1 MELKEYEF
9 SLKELKLD
17 TDIIAGYMGY
27 SDGSVPEPIPQMITD
42 VLSEAPEYAEVKAGY
57 VLRDDIEHDKKEKVI
72 RIGDQVFSLGRFI
85 SSRMRKAVKVAIA
98 VTTAGQKFSDWSKGL
113 MAEGDM
119 MKGYIV
125 DVTGSEVVD
134 RAMEKLLDIILSEF
148 EGSGMK
154 VTDAYNPGY
163 CDWPVGEQQKLFSFL
178 PEHFCGVTLS
188 ESSLMQPVKSLSGLI
203 GIAPDV
209 KRTGYMCY
217 NCPDMTCIYR
227 NKRLKV
233 KTGNQL

>member
-1 MELKEYEF
+1 MKEYEF
-9 SLKELKLD
+9 SVEELKLD
-17 TDIIAGYMGY
+17 PNVIAGYMGY
-27 SDGSVPEPIPQMITD
+27 TDGAAPEPIPQMVSD
-42 VLSEAPEYAEVKAGY
+42 VLSEAPEYAAIRAGY
-57 VLRDDIEHDKKEKVI
+57 VLRDDIEHDKKEKTI
-72 RIGDQVFSLGRFI
+72 RIDGEVFNLGRFI
-85 SSRMRKAVKVAIA
+85 SSRMRKALKVAIA
-98 VTTAGQKFSDWSKGL
+98 VSTAGREFSDWSKRL

-125 DVTGSEVVD
+125 DVAGSEIVD

-148 EGSGMK
+148 QEEGMK

-163 CDWPVGEQQKLFSFL
+163 CDWPVSEQQKLFSFL
-178 PEHFCGVTLS
+178 PENFCGVTLS

-203 GIAPDV
+203 GIGPDV
-209 KRTGYMCY
+209 RRTGYMCY

-233 KTGNQL
+233 KSEE

>member
-1 MELKEYEF
+1 MELKTYKF
-9 SLKELKLD
+9 SLEELDLD
-17 TDIIAGYMGY
+17 PDIIAGYMGY
-27 SDGSVPEPIPQMITD
+27 PGGAAPEPIPQMIED
-42 VLSEAPEYAEVKAGY
+42 VLAEAPEYAEITAGY
-57 VLRDDIEHDKKEKVI
+57 IIRDDIVHDKKKKTL
-72 RIGDQVFSLGRFI
+72 RIGDEVFNLGRFI

-98 VTTAGQKFSDWSKGL
+98 VTTAGQKFSDWSKRL

-134 RAMEKLLDIILSEF
+134 RAMEQLLDIILSEYSD
-148 EGSGMK
+148 SGMK

-163 CDWPVGEQQKLFSFL
+163 CDWPVGEQKKLFSFL
-178 PEHFCGVTLS
+178 PENFCGVSLS
-188 ESSLMQPVKSLSGLI
+188 ESSLMHPVKSLSGLI

-227 NKRLKV
+227 NKRLQK
-233 KTGNQL
+233 KSGEE